1 MLKLANPELIDA
13 TIGSI
18 VALVVVGSYLRRE
31 RVKLYLLVFDDT
43 PTADADRPDQPEQKP
58 GD

>member
-1 MLKLANPELIDA
+1 LLKLTNPELIGA
-13 TIGSI
+13 TVGSV

-43 PTADADRPDQPEQKP
+43 PRVNADRPDQPEQKP